1 MKRRVILKRLVAAI
15 LLAGGTLIS
24 TSAAIAQ
31 GCALC
36 YADAAATG
44 PQTQAAL
51 RHGILVLMIPPM
63 FIFAGLYL
71 LLYRR
76 RNLHRESF
84 EDLPVVAHASPGH
97 ASEIVLHLN

>member
-1 MKRRVILKRLVAAI
+1 VGNVKLLIILKRLLAASLVLVAT
-15 LLAGGTLIS
+15 LLSA
-24 TSAAIAQ
+24 SAAFAQ

-84 EDLPVVAHASPGH
+84 EDIPLSAD

>member
-1 MKRRVILKRLVAAI
+1 MKALSPLKKAAAAI
-15 LLAGGTLIS
+15 ALTGGALL
-24 TSAAIAQ
+24 SASASFAQ

-36 YADAAATG
+36 YADAAASG

-63 FIFAGLYL
+63 FLFAGFYL

-76 RNLHRESF
+76 SKLHRRALE
-84 EDLPVVAHASPGH
+84 ELPAAHASPGNS
-97 ASEIVLHLN
+97 SEFVLHLN

>member
-1 MKRRVILKRLVAAI
+1 MKAFSPLKKAAAALVLTVGA
-15 LLAGGTLIS
+15 LLSA
-24 TSAAIAQ
+24 SAAFGQ

-51 RHGILVLMIPPM
+51 RHGILILMIPPM
-63 FIFAGLYL
+63 ILFAGLYL

-76 RNLHRESF
+76 RNLHRETF
-84 EDLPVVAHASPGH
+84 NDLPLAAHASPGKY
-97 ASEIVLHLN
+97 SEITLHLN

>member
-1 MKRRVILKRLVAAI
+1 MTVLRRALIAVLFTA
-15 LLAGGTLIS
+15 GTLLS
-24 TSAAIAQ
+24 SSAAFAQ

-63 FIFAGLYL
+63 FIFAGLYWM
-71 LLYRR
+71 LYRR
-76 RNLHRESF
+76 RNVPRETLA
-84 EDLPVVAHASPGH
+84 DVPVPAHASPGNSS
-97 ASEIVLHLN
+97 AIILDLD

>member
-1 MKRRVILKRLVAAI
+1 MKVKAVLKRLAAI
-15 LLAGGTLIS
+15 GVIVVGTLV
-24 TSAAIAQ
+24 SATGAFAQ

-36 YADAAATG
+36 YADAAASG

-63 FIFAGLYL
+63 FLFAGFYF

-76 RNLHRESF
+76 SKLHRKAT
-84 EDLPVVAHASPGH
+84 EDLPAAQVSPGNS
-97 ASEIVLHLN
+97 SEFVLHLN

>member
-1 MKRRVILKRLVAAI
+1 MTVLKRALIAV
-15 LLAGGTLIS
+15 LLTAGTLVGA
-24 TSAAIAQ
+24 SAAFAQ

-63 FIFAGLYL
+63 FIFAALYL

-76 RNLHRESF
+76 RNVPRESF
-84 EDLPVVAHASPGH
+84 DDVPVAAHASPGN
-97 ASEIVLHLN
+97 ASEIILDLD